1 MKKNVAVIFGSKS
14 VEHEISI
21 ITANQILNAIDRNKY
36 NVIPIYISK
45 NGIWY
50 TGSVLENLENFKDV
64 QSVLKKAKKIR
75 FLEKKNSQLLIKSN
89 LKTYEVDICL
99 LATHGTYGEDGSLQG
114 FCEMMDI
121 PYTGAGVLSSA
132 VSNDKV
138 ITKQLLKE
146 NNIPVVDFNFIT
158 KHKWDSSYEKFIES
172 CENQFG
178 YPMFIKPSKLG
189 SSIGITKVNSKDE
202 FINAAELA
210 FSFDNKILVEKS
222 IENAR
227 EFNCAV
233 MGYKNILVSEIEE
246 IIKKS
251 HFFDYTEKYINNGKK
266 FSNHK
271 IPADVDE
278 ITKQEIIKLAKK
290 TFKALDCYG
299 NIRIDFLF
307 NDKIYVN
314 EVNTIPGALAFYLW
328 EATGITFTHLIDNL
342 INIAEEVYKD
352 KKNKTYSID
361 VNILSLKVEK

>member
-1 MKKNVAVIFGSKS
+1 MKKNVGVIFGTKS

-21 ITANQILNAIDRNKY
+21 ITANQVLNAIDRNKY

-45 NGIWY
+45 NGEWY
-50 TGSVLENLENFKDV
+50 TGSILENLDNFKNI
-64 QSVLKKAKKIR
+64 QFVLKKAKKIKS
-75 FLEKKNSQLLIKSN
+75 FEKIKSQMM
-89 LKTYEVDICL
+89 LKTSFKTYAIDICL

-138 ITKQLLKE
+138 ITKQLLKQ
-146 NNIPVVDFNFIT
+146 NNIPTVDFKFIT
-158 KHKWDSSYEKFIES
+158 KNEWDYSYEKFIEY
-172 CENQFG
+172 CENLFG

-251 HFFDYTEKYINNGKK
+251 QFFDYNEKYINNGKK
-266 FSNHK
+266 LSNHK
-271 IPADVDE
+271 IPADIDE
-278 ITKQEIIKLAKK
+278 ETKKEIIKLAKK

-307 NDKIYVN
+307 NEKLYVN
-314 EVNTIPGALAFYLW
+314 EVNTIPGAFAFYLW
-328 EATGITFTHLIDNL
+328 EASGITFTHLIDNL

-352 KKNKTYSID
+352 KKNKVYSVD

>member
-50 TGSVLENLENFKDV
+50 TGSILENLENFKDV

-75 FLEKKNSQLLIKSN
+75 FLGKKNSQLLIKSN
-89 LKTYEVDICL
+89 LKTYEIDICL

-146 NNIPVVDFNFIT
+146 NNIPIVDFNFIT
-158 KHKWDSSYEKFIES
+158 KHEWDSSYEKFIES

-189 SSIGITKVNSKDE
+189 SSIAITKVNSKDE
-202 FINAAELA
+202 FINAVELA

-233 MGYKNILVSEIEE
+233 MGYKNILVSEVENILTMEKNFQ
-246 IIKKS
+246 IIK
-251 HFFDYTEKYINNGKK
+251 F
-266 FSNHK
+266 
-271 IPADVDE
+271 
-278 ITKQEIIKLAKK
+278 Q
-290 TFKALDCYG
+290 
-299 NIRIDFLF
+299 RM
-307 NDKIYVN
+307 
-314 EVNTIPGALAFYLW
+314 
-328 EATGITFTHLIDNL
+328 
-342 INIAEEVYKD
+342 
-352 KKNKTYSID
+352 
-361 VNILSLKVEK
+361 